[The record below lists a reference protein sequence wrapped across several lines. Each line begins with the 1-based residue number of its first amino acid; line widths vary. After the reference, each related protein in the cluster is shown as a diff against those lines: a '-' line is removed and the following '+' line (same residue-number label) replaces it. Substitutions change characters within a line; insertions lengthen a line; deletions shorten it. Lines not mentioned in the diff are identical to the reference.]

1 VLLAIDEQGVV
12 SLTGVDG
19 VVLLIPI
26 GNIITL
32 SRIELR
38 KVERSSQLNSITR
51 DRPQLVLVLTG

>member
-26 GNIITL
+26 SNIITL